1 MGPLGSIVDRGV
13 QNRKGEERTMAI
25 AKKKKKKKKDYKI
38 FPSSQIS
45 SIIFLKRNVRKEIG
59 HHIFRFCWGPK
70 WLKLA
75 TELPAHVGLVQQ
87 SPQEHVYMHLGIS
100 SYTGQDRQFFKN
112 VNIILFS
119 FNTKEVKYNISWAY
133 AFRNPYEVPTSI
145 FKYQNTFKTLL

>member
-1 MGPLGSIVDRGV
+1 
-13 QNRKGEERTMAI
+13 MAI

-70 WLKLA
+70 WLKIA

-112 VNIILFS
+112 VNIILFYFLTQRKLS
-119 FNTKEVKYNISWAY
+119 TTFHEHMLLEIPMKCPPVFS
-133 AFRNPYEVPTSI
+133 SI
-145 FKYQNTFKTLL
+145 RIPSKLCFSPMLKWDLWKSSSRKIVT